1 MREAYPLQI
10 YVNGS
15 ERMRIDS
22 SGNVGIGTSPSNK
35 LDVNGD
41 IGLLAQNEVRF
52 YDSDSSNY
60 TSFRGASSVSSN
72 IVWTLPNADG
82 TDGQVLSTNGGGTLS
97 WADAGSGGGGG
108 GSSYPNSTITT
119 IPGADGNYDLS
130 YNAAQTEQET
140 PFESGGTDAF
150 GINLGTVFDMSD
162 PVGSVQDSSGT
173 GLDLGTL

>member
-1 MREAYPLQI
+1 
-10 YVNGS
+10 
-15 ERMRIDS
+15 
-22 SGNVGIGTSPSNK
+22 
-35 LDVNGD
+35 
-41 IGLLAQNEVRF
+41 
-52 YDSDSSNY
+52 
-60 TSFRGASSVSSN
+60 
-72 IVWTLPNADG
+72 LPNADG

-97 WADAGSGGGGG
+97 WADAGGGGGGG

-119 IPGADGNYDLS
+119 IPGTDGNYDLS

-150 GINLGTVFDMSD
+150 GVNLGTVFDMSD